1 MTSIVPKQ
9 TEVYAQDLLFAEIE
23 SLSDEEL
30 EDILFRTLQD
40 YKLQPGGYK
49 VLVKIV
55 CLDLKHG
62 RLLQPLVKK
71 LFE

>member
-1 MTSIVPKQ
+1 MANIASHEQ
-9 TEVYAQDLLFAEIE
+9 YAQDLLFAEIE

-30 EDILFRTLQD
+30 EDILVRTLQHF
-40 YKLQPGGYK
+40 KLQPGGYK

-62 RLLQPLVKK
+62 RLMQPLTKNLK
-71 LFE
+71 